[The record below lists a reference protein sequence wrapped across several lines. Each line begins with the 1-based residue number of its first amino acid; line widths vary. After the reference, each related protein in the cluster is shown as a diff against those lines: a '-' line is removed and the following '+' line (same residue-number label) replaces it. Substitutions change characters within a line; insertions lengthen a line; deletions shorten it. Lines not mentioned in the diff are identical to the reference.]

1 MDADVNANATPPAP
15 EKVPA
20 RRRLTA
26 GLRRGLS
33 ALWRPIRELRYEF
46 FIVSFFALVGL
57 IFLFPAI
64 YHTIPAGHVGVLW
77 SRFSGGTQTDKL
89 IPEGFR
95 LTLPWDNLYVY
106 DARIQKVEQS
116 VKALSSD
123 GLEIT
128 MNLVWRYRLQ
138 PGQVGLLHKYIG
150 PDYSETLITP
160 TVSARARDI
169 IAIYRPEEVYTESRL
184 RIQGQILC
192 AARDDILRNFNIPEK
207 DRRDARN
214 ASAGTES
221 AAPASANLS
230 KSDCLEPGVTNVG
243 WIDLEDVVIKGMS
256 LPPGVQEAIV
266 RKNAMFHEMEE
277 YSFRLEREQKEAE
290 RKRIEA
296 VGIRNFQEIVSNGMT
311 DAYLQWRG
319 IEATLEL
326 AKSNNAKV
334 VVVGGGK
341 QGMPLILNPD
351 AHEAPAK
358 PAGGK

>member
-15 EKVPA
+15 GKVPV
-20 RRRLTA
+20 RRRLMA
-26 GLRRGLS
+26 SLGRNSS
-33 ALWRPIRELRYEF
+33 ALWRPIRDLRYEL

-77 SRFSGGTQTDKL
+77 SRFSGGTQVDKL

-95 LTLPWDNLYVY
+95 LTLPWDHLHVY

-116 VKALSSD
+116 VMALSSD

-128 MNLVWRYRLQ
+128 MNLVWRYRLH

-169 IAIYRPEEVYTESRL
+169 IAVYRPEEVYTESRL

-192 AARDDILRNFNIPEK
+192 AAREDILRNFNTPEK
-207 DRRDARN
+207 GQRN
-214 ASAGTES
+214 AGDINPDLDKSNCQES
-221 AAPASANLS
+221 G
-230 KSDCLEPGVTNVG
+230 DTNMG
-243 WIDLEDVVIKGMS
+243 WIYLEDVVIKGMS

-266 RKNAMFHEMEE
+266 RKNAMYHEMEE

-334 VVVGGGK
+334 VVVGSGK

-351 AHEAPAK
+351 APVAPPK
-358 PAGGK
+358 PAGGR